1 MKFKKYRNKS
11 NIVQSFITQVTTSID
26 TYATSDRIN
35 NNISNNL
42 FLLYVKM
49 LYRFKANDIN
59 TIGINN
65 ITVTNKPIDMYARSL
80 VLEEDSNAPEID
92 THVNIMINAILNS
105 MPKNDAIFFIQIPLY
120 NYLRK

>member
-1 MKFKKYRNKS
+1 
-11 NIVQSFITQVTTSID
+11 
-26 TYATSDRIN
+26 
-35 NNISNNL
+35 
-42 FLLYVKM
+42 M

-65 ITVTNKPIDMYARSL
+65 ITVTNRPIDMYARSL
-80 VLEEDSNAPEID
+80 VTEEDSNAPEID

-120 NYLRK
+120 NYL